1 MRFAPGSMDHFL
13 GVSDCPAGTG
23 TSASSQLF
31 RHQKELV
38 PGTLDIQSEN
48 SAGKESVA
56 TCLYASAF
64 NSEVSTELRRRIEAQ
79 STYLETILLTQR
91 QQQRSDPVALSAGP
105 AQRHTHTEGSEYSAN
120 CLYNLGDWLRSLLF
134 ACFRVPQVL
143 QPRPRPALSSSNQ
156 ANRVSDENHESSR
169 HVVTMF
175 HML

>member
-64 NSEVSTELRRRIEAQ
+64 NSEVLYVSLYAQ
-79 STYLETILLTQR
+79 LLMNFCSCRLATGVLPR
-91 QQQRSDPVALSAGP
+91 PVQ
-105 AQRHTHTEGSEYSAN
+105 AQRYFPDE
-120 CLYNLGDWLRSLLF
+120 
-134 ACFRVPQVL
+134 VL
-143 QPRPRPALSSSNQ
+143 NFVDIQLDLN
-156 ANRVSDENHESSR
+156 
-169 HVVTMF
+169 
-175 HML
+175 